1 MTETKTCTQCKETK
15 TINLFTMRNGVA
27 TSWCKQCSSE
37 KAKAYYR
44 KKNPNA
50 RDMNNYD
57 LKYGKRDDPDYM
69 IKYKWY
75 KKYNLTE
82 EKIQLILDKQDNACA
97 ICKTEFQD
105 QSFYVDHD
113 HRCCSGTE
121 SCGVCV
127 RGFLCNNCNNG
138 LGKLQD
144 SPAILRSAIEYL
156 EVNPFYDRRRS

>member
-1 MTETKTCTQCKETK
+1 MTKTKTCTQCKEIK
-15 TINLFTMRNGVA
+15 TINLFTMRNDVA

-50 RDMNNYD
+50 KDMTNYD
-57 LKYGKRDDPDYM
+57 LKYGKRNDPGYM
-69 IKYKWY
+69 TKYRWY
-75 KKYNLTE
+75 KQYNLTD
-82 EKIQLILDKQDNACA
+82 EKIQLILDRQDNACA
-97 ICKTEFQD
+97 ICKTELQD
-105 QSFYVDHD
+105 QAFYVDHD
-113 HRCCSGTE
+113 HRCCSGIE

-144 SPAILRSAIEYL
+144 SLTILQNAIEYL
-156 EVNPFYDRRRS
+156 KVNPFYDRRRS